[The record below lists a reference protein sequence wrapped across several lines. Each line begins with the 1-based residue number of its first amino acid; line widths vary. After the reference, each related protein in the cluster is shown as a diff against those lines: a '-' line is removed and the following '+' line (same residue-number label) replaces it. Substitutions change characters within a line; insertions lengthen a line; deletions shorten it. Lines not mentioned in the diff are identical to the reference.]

1 MRQKGIF
8 MEKELQNRIWLTRYL
23 MVIGIVVLH
32 TPPYQPLTE
41 LSLSTFDFI
50 KAFFSHALFRTTV
63 PVLAAI
69 SAYLLFSSTLAEK
82 TIDLF
87 KKKTT
92 SILLPLILWNL
103 PVVIGIYLA
112 QRYELLS
119 HAFSDQLYPVT
130 PIAWLDAITGLTSS
144 PANYPLNFLRDLFVL
159 SVLAPLFYPLLKY
172 APYAGLVLVFVVYFY
187 NLDGAL
193 VLRNSM
199 LISFYTGALA
209 ATQKW
214 RLTAL
219 DTFAWPLLL
228 LLITL
233 CSVVVIWDVQ
243 NREWLRIISPF
254 LIWPSMSLF
263 GDTAVASWL
272 LRHAN
277 ASFLTFLAHA
287 PLLLVLWVLYQEV
300 ASILPYPFFWLGAPI
315 VITLICAMLHPV
327 LYRILPRVSKVFL
340 GGR

>member
-1 MRQKGIF
+1 
-8 MEKELQNRIWLTRYL
+8 MEKEIQKRIWLTRYL

-41 LSLSTFDFI
+41 LSLSTFDFV
-50 KAFFSHALFRTTV
+50 KAFFSHGLFRTTV
-63 PVLAAI
+63 PVLTAI
-69 SAYLLFSSTLAEK
+69 SAYLLFSSKQITKPLG
-82 TIDLF
+82 LL

-92 SILLPLILWNL
+92 SILLPLILWNV
-103 PVVIGIYLA
+103 PVVLGIYLV
-112 QRYELLS
+112 QRYEILS
-119 HAFSDQLYPVT
+119 HTFSVQLYPFT
-130 PIAWLDAITGLTSS
+130 SIAWLDATTGLTSS

-159 SVLAPLFYPLLKY
+159 SVFAPLFYPLLKY
-172 APYAGLVLVFVVYFY
+172 TPFWGGVLVAVVYFY
-187 NLDGAL
+187 NLDGAF

-199 LISFYTGALA
+199 LISFYTGALI

-219 DTFAWPLLL
+219 DAFAWPLLL

-233 CSVVVIWDVQ
+233 CSAVVIWDVQ

-263 GDTAVASWL
+263 GDTAIVSWL
-272 LRHAN
+272 LHHTN

-287 PLLLVLWVLYQEV
+287 PLLVVLWVLYQGF
-300 ASILPYPFFWLGAPI
+300 ASFLPYPVFWLGAPV
-315 VITLICAMLHPV
+315 VITVICAVIHPV
-327 LYRILPRVSKVFL
+327 MYRILPSVSKVLL